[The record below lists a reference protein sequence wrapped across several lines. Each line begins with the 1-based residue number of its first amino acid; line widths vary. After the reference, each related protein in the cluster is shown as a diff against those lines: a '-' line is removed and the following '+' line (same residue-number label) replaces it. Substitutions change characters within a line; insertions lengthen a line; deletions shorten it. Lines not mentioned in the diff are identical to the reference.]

1 MYTGFFDRQNTIDY
15 ADTYTETPERD
26 WVASKNLNTGY
37 YWINDFSPCKDYTF
51 IPDYSSIDE
60 VSIM

>member
-26 WVASKNLNTGY
+26 RVTSKNLNTGY
-37 YWINDFSPCKDYTF
+37 YWINDFSPCVDF
-51 IPDYSSIDE
+51 SFSIDYSIVDE
-60 VSIM
+60 VYIM